1 MKEDKEYKHDIEV
14 IRTMMER
21 STRFLSLSGWA
32 GIMAGIYAFAGAWI
46 ASEVLQFNPDKFQYE
61 YSGDSFSLF
70 VLAFAVI
77 IVAVLTALF
86 DSRKKAASRKV
97 KAWNAT
103 SKRLLINMAVPLFSG
118 GALIVILFLSGLTG
132 LIAPLTLIFYG
143 IALFSAGNFT
153 FNELRI
159 MGLAQIALGLLNCW
173 FIETGLLFWV
183 IGFGVIHIVY
193 GIYMHIR
200 YAK

>member
-14 IRTMMER
+14 IRNMMER

-32 GIMAGIYAFAGAWI
+32 GIMAGIYAFAGAWV
-46 ASEVLQFNPDKFQYE
+46 ASEVLGFDPDKLQYE
-61 YSGDSFSLF
+61 YSGDYFNLF
-70 VLAFAVI
+70 LLAFVVVVVAVI
-77 IVAVLTALF
+77 TALV
-86 DSRKKAASRKV
+86 DSKRKAASRKV

-103 SKRLLINMAVPLFSG
+103 SKRLLINMAVPLSAG

-132 LIAPLTLIFYG
+132 LTAPLTLIFYG

-159 MGLAQIALGLLNCW
+159 IGIVQIVLGLLNCW
-173 FIETGLLFWV
+173 FIETGLLFW
-183 IGFGVIHIVY
+183 ITGFGIIHMVY